1 MRQLLSGLRDGRVR
15 DDGKSMLDRLLQS
28 LYPKFIGPDEIFDY
42 LDEDHEEN
50 RHIGDIVGPYDV
62 FWQHYLAMETPPED
76 AAVVLDKLE
85 EVFERSE
92 DSRRTGRPPASPLA
106 RAARLLV
113 QKALDRATEHE
124 PQRTLRWLRLA
135 GGGDWGS
142 SPSSNAIRAWIEAS
156 PERYKELLREAV
168 AQCQRWENIQ
178 TAKRQV
184 KRLLHGARTPSDYG
198 RWCLEEI
205 ELAEGDDNLSRFWFE
220 EAWYALLHDKGAE
233 HLTLELLEAVATR
246 NVSLVR
252 VFDSLRTSDL
262 DGPLARMEREDRQR
276 ALDRRRKE
284 ERAFADWRQFFGQ
297 HEEALRENRCPARAL
312 NRLAE
317 AYLGS
322 YVGIDGEN
330 GRERLRK
337 LLGDEALVEAA
348 MDGLRGAVQRE
359 DLPTPQDVLALR
371 VDNQRHLL
379 AFPVVAG
386 LDLTPE
392 NSIAALDDSLARV
405 AIALLVASRPPSPEP
420 GWVRLLFESRPN
432 VAAEEIVRFATAALR
447 RGEQQISFV
456 YEMLDYEWLS
466 EVARIACP
474 RLLRA
479 FPVRAPRR
487 QFNVLKR
494 LLWWGTGNLK
504 APAMEPIVAA
514 KLAARSMTASQRAY
528 WHAAQLAVSSEPNL
542 ARVEAFAE
550 KHADALSGFFEFYQR
565 PFDATPL
572 LRRLPSP
579 SLARL
584 ARLLGARSHP
594 LRAVRS
600 EPAKLIGSELVRVM
614 LEVLGTRAEDDAL
627 RALAE
632 LGDDPQMAAWHT
644 TVQRVQQE
652 QRVVRR
658 DARYERP
665 DVESVLL
672 TLNRLQP
679 TNVADLHAVAVESIE
694 ELSIEIR
701 DGSTDGW
708 KDFWNVD
715 QHERALTPR
724 PENTCRNTLLDRL
737 QFRLRPIGIS
747 VVREGSHAMNTRSDV
762 QFLANGFSVPVEVKS
777 SNSRDL
783 WSAVQNQLIA
793 KYTRDPG
800 AGGYGIYLVLWFGN
814 ESKPCQM
821 PESGTRPRNAADLE
835 ERLRDTLTPE
845 EARLISV
852 RVIDVSRP

>member
-1 MRQLLSGLRDGRVR
+1 
-15 DDGKSMLDRLLQS
+15 
-28 LYPKFIGPDEIFDY
+28 
-42 LDEDHEEN
+42 
-50 RHIGDIVGPYDV
+50 
-62 FWQHYLAMETPPED
+62 
-76 AAVVLDKLE
+76 
-85 EVFERSE
+85 
-92 DSRRTGRPPASPLA
+92 
-106 RAARLLV
+106 
-113 QKALDRATEHE
+113 
-124 PQRTLRWLRLA
+124 
-135 GGGDWGS
+135 
-142 SPSSNAIRAWIEAS
+142 
-156 PERYKELLREAV
+156 
-168 AQCQRWENIQ
+168 
-178 TAKRQV
+178 
-184 KRLLHGARTPSDYG
+184 
-198 RWCLEEI
+198 
-205 ELAEGDDNLSRFWFE
+205 
-220 EAWYALLHDKGAE
+220 
-233 HLTLELLEAVATR
+233 
-246 NVSLVR
+246 
-252 VFDSLRTSDL
+252 
-262 DGPLARMEREDRQR
+262 
-276 ALDRRRKE
+276 
-284 ERAFADWRQFFGQ
+284 
-297 HEEALRENRCPARAL
+297 
-312 NRLAE
+312 
-317 AYLGS
+317 
-322 YVGIDGEN
+322 
-330 GRERLRK
+330 
-337 LLGDEALVEAA
+337 
-348 MDGLRGAVQRE
+348 
-359 DLPTPQDVLALR
+359 
-371 VDNQRHLL
+371 
-379 AFPVVAG
+379 
-386 LDLTPE
+386 
-392 NSIAALDDSLARV
+392 
-405 AIALLVASRPPSPEP
+405 
-420 GWVRLLFESRPN
+420 
-432 VAAEEIVRFATAALR
+432 
-447 RGEQQISFV
+447 
-456 YEMLDYEWLS
+456 MLDYEWLS

-487 QFNVLKR
+487 QSNVLKR

-542 ARVEAFAE
+542 AGVEAFAE

-835 ERLRDTLTPE
+835 ERLRDNLTPD

-852 RVIDVSRP
+852 RVIDVQGPDQPTGGGRFRPPAPTGPR